1 MNKLTSLCIIVLT
14 AALYATASTDKTDKT
29 RATLLNYFT
38 YVLKDS
44 TDTQVNRHN
53 TYFGSN
59 NAHTSNANTKAG
71 SANVKSSGTNTK
83 IGNTNVQASSA
94 NVKSS
99 SGNTQICSY
108 NIQNGTADKLSSA
121 LKENISAKEISK
133 WRDLV
138 WQTWREANT
147 QADEQQLAALRPL
160 TDSVPHSWNV
170 PSHLEPNAVMNYFW
184 GTKGAKP
191 TNGWPLFLYL
201 HGSGP
206 RDLEWQYGRLWAL
219 RFQDAP
225 SAYFIPQIPQEGA
238 WYRWWQKSKQWAW
251 EKMLRLALCG
261 DIDPFRIYILGISE
275 GGYGSQRLAS
285 FYADYLAGA
294 GPMAGGEPL
303 KNAPAENCFNI
314 GFSLLTGAND
324 VGFYRNRLT
333 RYTQQAFDSLKALFP
348 YVSEGDSLFRHR
360 IQLIPD
366 RGHQI
371 DYTLTTPWLRPNKR
385 YPWPK
390 TLLWEDF
397 PMDGR
402 HREGFY
408 NLKVEEM
415 PSAEC
420 DSTPETERRVRYD
433 MEISR
438 DTVRLSIRQVYYTTV
453 EKDPM
458 WGIELKFTRA
468 YKPATKGR
476 VRLFLDEHLVDLSRP
491 VTVIVNGKQIFHG
504 RLKPSVQDIANSCA
518 TFFDPLRLYPAS
530 VLIDLAQ

>member
-1 MNKLTSLCIIVLT
+1 MKNILLLSLIILAAVRPLTGNADKRANLQSALSNYFRNILT
-14 AALYATASTDKTDKT
+14 DTIGTTNTNTPPPAKNIALNDIDHWQNTVWQVWREVNTQTDKQ
-29 RATLLNYFT
+29 
-38 YVLKDS
+38 S
-44 TDTQVNRHN
+44 
-53 TYFGSN
+53 
-59 NAHTSNANTKAG
+59 
-71 SANVKSSGTNTK
+71 
-83 IGNTNVQASSA
+83 
-94 NVKSS
+94 
-99 SGNTQICSY
+99 
-108 NIQNGTADKLSSA
+108 
-121 LKENISAKEISK
+121 
-133 WRDLV
+133 
-138 WQTWREANT
+138 
-147 QADEQQLAALRPL
+147 LAALCPL
-160 TDSVPHSWNV
+160 RDSVAHSWQLPAN
-170 PSHLEPNAVMNYFW
+170 LEPNAVMNYFY
-184 GTKGAKP
+184 GTKGEKP
-191 TNGWPLFLYL
+191 ANGWPLFLYL

-261 DIDPFRIYILGISE
+261 GDINPYHIYIFGISE

-314 GFSLLTGAND
+314 KFSLLTGAND

-348 YVSEGDSLFRHR
+348 YAYEGDSLFCHR

-371 DYTLTTPWLRPNKR
+371 DYTLTTPWLRPYQR

-402 HREGFY
+402 HRKGFY
-408 NLKVEEM
+408 NLRVEQT
-415 PSAEC
+415 PSAEQ
-420 DSTPETERRVRYD
+420 DTTPETERRIRYD
-433 MEISR
+433 MEIVHN
-438 DTVRLSIRQVYYTTV
+438 TVNLTIRQAYYTTI

-458 WGIELKFTRA
+458 WGIELKFNRS
-468 YKPATKGR
+468 YKPATNGR
-476 VRLFLDEHLVDLSRP
+476 IRLFLDNHLVDLSRP
-491 VTVIVNGKQIFHG
+491 VKVVVNGKEVFHG
-504 RLKPSVQDIANSCA
+504 RLKPNLADLALSCA

-530 VLIDLAQ
+530 VVIDLKN